1 MNDLTTACKDCVFA
15 NYIGKTQTDCKL
27 GRIEKFRS
35 KGVDIIEAEDLEE
48 NEFYVLEAWCNAYRE
63 SDWASE
69 YENPIEQVNNEL
81 VTPLGFVVI
90 LGDGA
95 NKDLDKETALADL
108 ESTFDGIK
116 EIDGE
121 PSHILIANNSSIPHF
136 DVIQKAQDSLEDF
149 DVDFKVSNILDDDL
163 TELECID
170 LVFSNFK
177 NGYYSVLKAGKTPR
191 KDIITLINHKVNYEL
206 DSVGYIKGDDG
217 INGTTVQCVMHK
229 FLNGNQTNP
238 LLSKI
243 EAIQKDS
250 DFGDSGMDV
259 VRTWEQMENE

>member
-27 GRIEKFRS
+27 GRIEKFRG

-63 SDWASE
+63 KEWSNE
-69 YENPIEQVNNEL
+69 YDDIIGQVHREL
-81 VTPLGFVVI
+81 VTPLGFVVLI
-90 LGDGA
+90 GEGVKRDF
-95 NKDLDKETALADL
+95 DKEAILSDL
-108 ESTFDGIK
+108 ETTFNGIK
-116 EIDGE
+116 EIDGI
-121 PSHILIANNSSIPHF
+121 PSHVLIANNSSVPHF
-136 DVIQKAQDSLEDF
+136 DVIQKAQDCLEELDI
-149 DVDFKVSNILDDDL
+149 DFKVSNILEENL
-163 TELECID
+163 TDFECID

-177 NGYYSVLKAGKTPR
+177 NGYYSVLKAGKTPG
-191 KDIITLINHKVNYEL
+191 KDIITLINHKVNYDL

-229 FLNGNQTNP
+229 FLNGNLTNP

-243 EAIQKDS
+243 EAVQKDS
-250 DFGDSGMDV
+250 DFGESGMDV
-259 VRTWEQMENE
+259 IRTWEQMENG